1 MTFIGKTIKYVI
13 VYPTAAVV
21 AICAVALI
29 DAGFDRL
36 LHVEESDSSVQV
48 SDLKFLSGDMVLI
61 VDFTI
66 KNHNSS
72 PVKDIK
78 VVCDGYAQSGTKI
91 DKNKRTIYVKIPA
104 KANYKVNN
112 HNMGFISSDVSAIK
126 CRVKDFSTVA

>member
-1 MTFIGKTIKYVI
+1 MSFISKTIKYVV
-13 VYPTAAVV
+13 VYPTVAV
-21 AICAVALI
+21 ITLCTVALMSN
-29 DAGFDRL
+29 GLDRIL
-36 LHVEESDSSVQV
+36 SGESDGSVQV
-48 SDLKFLSGDMVLI
+48 SDLKFLSGEMVLM

-66 KNHNSS
+66 TNNNSS